1 MQDADIQPDGSAE
14 LELTQQH
21 LDTLAHMNGVMQW
34 LSPNA
39 DREYIRENARHM
51 KALYAL
57 MMVTTVGDQLDERD
71 ARRDGK
77 LETSVTTVGD
87 HTRVNPGTEYVFKAS
102 VRGDPFMS
110 WDSYF
115 EELSRSIQA
124 AGDRR

>member
-1 MQDADIQPDGSAE
+1 MTDAESKPTPTEA
-14 LELTQQH
+14 
-21 LDTLAHMNGVMQW
+21 LA
-34 LSPNA
+34 
-39 DREYIRENARHM
+39 
-51 KALYAL
+51 
-57 MMVTTVGDQLDERD
+57 QLDRDDLQDHFNSIRNDSGSWHERRHHVVVVRERD
-71 ARRDGK
+71 GG

-124 AGDRR
+124 AGGRR

>member
-71 ARRDGK
+71 ARDHVVETLAMGDEDEFTK
-77 LETSVTTVGD
+77 LSD
-87 HTRVNPGTEYVFKAS
+87 Y
-102 VRGDPFMS
+102 
-110 WDSYF
+110 DSYDELFDEALF
-115 EELSRSIQA
+115 ELME
-124 AGDRR
+124 GNDD